1 MNDRTPSERGFVPQ
15 PTAHLTEETIEQIAD
30 GILAGEALQRAEAH
44 LEACSTCTVEVE
56 TSRAFFAALSQL
68 PRFAPSPQFAD
79 LVMAKVQVT
88 PRTSPVFA
96 WIRHWAPETRRGWTL
111 LVAALLAPMLPILG
125 FVMWVASNPV
135 LSASSVL
142 QWTVLQGRTVVVEAA
157 HAVARWGVAVGI
169 TGWVE
174 SAYTAA
180 ASIPVDAL
188 VLALVVLAVAIPLS
202 AWSLVRLVRTP
213 TGNVTYAN

>member
-1 MNDRTPSERGFVPQ
+1 MNDRTPSERGVVPQ
-15 PTAHLTEETIEQIAD
+15 PTAHLTDETIEQIAD

-44 LEACSTCTVEVE
+44 LEGCSTCAVELE
-56 TSRAFFAALSQL
+56 ASRAFFAALSQL
-68 PRFAPSPQFAD
+68 PRFAPAPQFAD
-79 LVMAKVQVT
+79 LVMSKVQVT
-88 PRTSPVFA
+88 PRASPVFA
-96 WIRHWAPETRRGWTL
+96 WIRHWAPQTRRGWTL

-125 FVMWVASNPV
+125 FAIWVASNPV

-142 QWTVLQGRTVVVEAA
+142 QWTVMQGRALVLDGA
-157 HAVARWGVAVGI
+157 HALARWGVARGI

-174 SAYTAA
+174 TAYTAA
-180 ASIPVDAL
+180 VGIPIDAL

>member
-15 PTAHLTEETIEQIAD
+15 PTAHLTDETIEQIAD
-30 GILAGEALQRAEAH
+30 GILAGAALQRAEAH
-44 LEACSTCTVEVE
+44 LEGCSTCAVEVE
-56 TSRAFFAALSQL
+56 ASRAFFAALSQL
-68 PRFAPSPQFAD
+68 PRYAPSPQFAD

-125 FVMWVASNPV
+125 FAIWVASNPV
-135 LSASSVL
+135 LSASTVL
-142 QWTVLQGRTVVVEAA
+142 QWTFLQGRALVVEAA
-157 HAVARWGVAVGI
+157 QAVARWGVAMGATRWAEAV
-169 TGWVE
+169 
-174 SAYTAA
+174 YTAA
-180 ASIPVDAL
+180 VSVPMDAL

>member
-1 MNDRTPSERGFVPQ
+1 MNDRTPSERGVVPQ
-15 PTAHLTEETIEQIAD
+15 STAHLTDETIEQIAD

-44 LEACSTCTVEVE
+44 LEACSACAVELE
-56 TSRAFFAALSQL
+56 GSRAFFATLSQL

-79 LVMAKVQVT
+79 LVMGKVQVT

-96 WIRHWAPETRRGWTL
+96 WIRHWAPETRRGWTF

-125 FVMWVASNPV
+125 FAIWVASDPV

-142 QWTVLQGRTVVVEAA
+142 QWTFLQGRTLVLEAA
-157 HAVARWGVAVGI
+157 QAVARWGVAMGI

-174 SAYTAA
+174 SAYAA
-180 ASIPVDAL
+180 ATSVPMDAL